1 MQNQHSSITTIQNT
15 NGTATSFVRVHASSN
30 VCVKSEFVDEEDD
43 GDDVDGCDTD
53 GDGGSKRPIGCVR
66 IFKEARR
73 RRSVHLAKSEG
84 THARS
89 QMLARLASRVKL

>member
-1 MQNQHSSITTIQNT
+1 MQNQHKTITTIQNT

-43 GDDVDGCDTD
+43 ADGCDTD

-66 IFKEARR
+66 IFKQANR
-73 RRSVHLAKSEG
+73 RRSVHRAKSEG

-89 QMLARLASRVKL
+89 QMLARLARRVKL